1 MHFVCYRYI
10 DCNHVHCHVCAYFDL
25 LVWCLSCF
33 SCFFTVWC
41 SDLWWLL
48 QCIAMDLKRYLSFD
62 QSKQHF
68 YQCISLL
75 PAVRTM
81 NVAPTT
87 VYNNNSLKQTKKTA
101 YFHLQVAWGLQYYG
115 SFLDCRWKHLGS
127 KGPLGTLSWLGTT
140 RPEKRRTFTYSY
152 FICIIHF
159 HFSYFFFSISRLSKI
174 YFCQIM
180 MLTHVFDRIISFYSI
195 FLPLHR
201 KVPDTK

>member
-1 MHFVCYRYI
+1 
-10 DCNHVHCHVCAYFDL
+10 
-25 LVWCLSCF
+25 
-33 SCFFTVWC
+33 
-41 SDLWWLL
+41 
-48 QCIAMDLKRYLSFD
+48 MDLKSYLSFD

-152 FICIIHF
+152 YFIKDILFTFTFLISSFQYQGYQRYISVRLWCWLTSSTVLLVSILFSCHCTEKYLIQKSYVQIFQINIIW
-159 HFSYFFFSISRLSKI
+159 
-174 YFCQIM
+174 M
-180 MLTHVFDRIISFYSI
+180 
-195 FLPLHR
+195 
-201 KVPDTK
+201 